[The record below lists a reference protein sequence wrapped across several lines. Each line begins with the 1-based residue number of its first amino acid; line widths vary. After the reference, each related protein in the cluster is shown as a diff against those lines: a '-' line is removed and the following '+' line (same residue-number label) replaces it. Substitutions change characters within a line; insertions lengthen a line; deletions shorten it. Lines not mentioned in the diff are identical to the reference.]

1 MNANQAKEIL
11 TAALRKG
18 QEKGVYTFED
28 VSLILPA
35 LNKLAELEEPSVDD
49 VVTTEEVGN

>member
-49 VVTTEEVGN
+49 VIPTEEVEN